1 MSRERNETPRPRRPL
16 SSEERKLWTGVTRS
30 VAPLRRKPLLIGAP
44 VAAPGDELTGP
55 VRRRSDVPRPA
66 PAPSAQKPAA
76 KPTPVVA
83 PLDRRQKRRLARG
96 SEPID
101 ARIDLHG
108 RKLADAHAA
117 LFHFLRRAQADGARF
132 ALVITGKGS
141 TPSGAADYH
150 ARERGALRRQVPLWL
165 ALPEFRAYVLA
176 VEEAH
181 AGHGGAGALY
191 VRLRRPHR

>member
-1 MSRERNETPRPRRPL
+1 MSRDRNQTPRRRPL
-16 SSEERKLWTGVTRS
+16 SSEERKLWAGITRS
-30 VAPLRRKPLLIGAP
+30 VAPLRRKPLLADAPAAAP
-44 VAAPGDELTGP
+44 VDELSAS
-55 VRRRSDVPRPA
+55 VRRRSDVPRPT
-66 PAPSAQKPAA
+66 PAPPVAKPAA
-76 KPTPVVA
+76 KPTPGVA

-141 TPSGAADYH
+141 ATSPAADHH

-181 AGHGGAGALY
+181 PGHGGAGALY
-191 VRLRRPHR
+191 VRVRRSHR